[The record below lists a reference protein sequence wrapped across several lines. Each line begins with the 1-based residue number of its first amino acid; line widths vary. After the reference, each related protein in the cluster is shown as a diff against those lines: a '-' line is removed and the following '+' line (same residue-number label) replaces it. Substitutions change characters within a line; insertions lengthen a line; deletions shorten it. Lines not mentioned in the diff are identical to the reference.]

1 MHKDTIT
8 KHKKPNI
15 VQIYTTYYKHRER
28 KSKFKYSC
36 LFRTSTQVQKKN
48 MLLISRF
55 INLMDSS
62 RDDDSGVVV
71 VVVVMMIQNE

>member
-8 KHKKPNI
+8 KHKTPTSYE
-15 VQIYTTYYKHRER
+15 YTQHTTQS
-28 KSKFKYSC
+28 KSKFKYSF
-36 LFRTSTQVQKKN
+36 LLRTSTQVQKKN

-62 RDDDSGVVV
+62 RDDDDSGMVV